1 MFKPSQFLNSPPAAH
16 PIWEDLYNKIRKIF
30 QMLLLYLLLKLWLKA
45 VHRNTSKVINSFEMY
60 LILLRALSTE
70 HFIPKGFS
78 KILPTT
84 YCILM
89 LPQFVGA

>member
-1 MFKPSQFLNSPPAAH
+1 MHHSLAN
-16 PIWEDLYNKIRKIF
+16 RKNTTIVF
-30 QMLLLYLLLKLWLKA
+30 ITQALAKKA

-60 LILLRALSTE
+60 LILLRALFTE

-89 LPQFVGA
+89 LPQFGAKKRPKHGKKYT